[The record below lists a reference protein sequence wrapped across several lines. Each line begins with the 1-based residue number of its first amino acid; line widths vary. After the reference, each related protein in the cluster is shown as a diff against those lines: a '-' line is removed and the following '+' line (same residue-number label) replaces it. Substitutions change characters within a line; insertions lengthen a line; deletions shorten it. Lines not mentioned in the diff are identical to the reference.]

1 MGMEQDRRRAQA
13 TADELKGTDTPAHL
27 ERVTANLR
35 PGAVG
40 PEQLSSDPTDDEL
53 SEMIDR
59 TRARWPGSG

>member
-13 TADELKGTDTPAHL
+13 TADDIAGTDTPTQL
-27 ERVTANLR
+27 EQVTANLR
-35 PGAVG
+35 SGAVG

-59 TRARWPGSG
+59 TRARWFGRA

>member
-1 MGMEQDRRRAQA
+1 M
-13 TADELKGTDTPAHL
+13 TADELKGTDTPADL